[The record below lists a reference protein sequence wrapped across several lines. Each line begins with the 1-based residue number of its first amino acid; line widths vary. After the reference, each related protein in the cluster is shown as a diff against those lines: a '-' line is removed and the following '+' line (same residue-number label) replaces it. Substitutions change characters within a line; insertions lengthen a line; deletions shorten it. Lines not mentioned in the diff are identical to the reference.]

1 MRLIGYIALIL
12 AFATTGFV
20 GCKKSDN
27 QPAKMYYNYFPT
39 EIGVW
44 TEYEV
49 REIIH
54 NANVGSDTS
63 YYFLKEVVAE
73 EFIDNQGRVTFRIER
88 FKKDSLNEEYT
99 ISDVW
104 YSNLTNTTAEKVEEN
119 IRFVKLVFPVNEN
132 KSWDGNAY
140 NTDIEWDYEY
150 DSLHVE
156 RSYNNLI
163 FDSTIKVQQV
173 DNVNPIQKQL
183 AYEVYA
189 NYIGLIRKS
198 YVNIENGDGREIEM
212 TIIDYGR

>member
-1 MRLIGYIALIL
+1 MNKLYYIIAALII
-12 AFATTGFV
+12 V
-20 GCKKSDN
+20 GITNCKKSDN
-27 QPAKMYYNYFPT
+27 QPAEMFYTYFPT

-49 REIIH
+49 HQVVH
-54 NANVGSDTS
+54 NASVGTDTS
-63 YYFLKEVVAE
+63 HFFLKEVVAE

-88 FKKDSLNEEYT
+88 FKKDSLNGTYAL
-99 ISDVW
+99 SDVW

-119 IRFVKLVFPVNEN
+119 IRFVKLVFPVKAG

-140 NTDIEWDYEY
+140 NSEIEWEYEY
-150 DSLHVE
+150 DSLHIE
-156 RSYNNLI
+156 RTYNNLT
-163 FDSTIKVQQV
+163 FDSTIKVQQI
-173 DNVNPIQKQL
+173 DNVNPIQNQV

-198 YVNIENGDGREIEM
+198 YVNIENGDGLEVEM